1 MLIIH
6 IYRIKVVVFLLSRL
20 FVLSYL
26 LMSVCI
32 YLFIYLS
39 IYFLVEWAC
48 LLICSCVFIVNL
60 IQDGGAHELTTRTRN
75 SSYIANFSSN

>member
-32 YLFIYLS
+32 YFFIYLS

-48 LLICSCVFIVNL
+48 LLIYSCVRISFKMAAPMN
-60 IQDGGAHELTTRTRN
+60 
-75 SSYIANFSSN
+75 